1 MVDIQS
7 VTFSGSCDENYLE
20 IRLSTETGRIIERFC
35 AGTENNRITEPVITN
50 SNGVFVKWKKQK
62 DSASASFTGK
72 WSTKALTC
80 CNKVTLQN
88 LFQYSG
94 DYIMDSTSGV
104 YRQEEGVNILFQK
117 VNQLGFSGWFI
128 GSDKKSIALINPVI
142 LYIIFNS
149 S

>member
-50 SNGVFVKWKKQK
+50 SNGVFVKWKKK
-62 DSASASFTGK
+62 KESTSALFTGK
-72 WSTKALTC
+72 WSTKGLTC
-80 CNKVTLQN
+80 CNKVKIEN

-94 DYIMDSTSGV
+94 DYIMDNASGV
-104 YRQEEGVNILFQK
+104 YRQEGGINIFFQK
-117 VNQLGFSGWFI
+117 ANQLGFSGWFI
-128 GSDKKSIALINPVI
+128 GKSQNSVTLINPVR
-142 LYIIFNS
+142 F
-149 S
+149 